1 MANLKTMETRGD
13 FEERLRWKVWMVR
26 ELYKRGIKD
35 EQIIRLVRLV
45 DWMMG
50 LPEPLQERF
59 EIEWGEIE
67 EEFKMMYMMD
77 IERKGYDRG
86 ILVGVE
92 QGREEGIEQGIEQGR
107 EEGIEQGIEQG
118 REEGIEQGIEQ
129 GRQDKRD
136 MILQLLHHRFEI
148 DEALSLMIQ
157 IRLQLIEDKDEFVQL
172 INHAMDIEK
181 VEHFLQHLSEKIS

>member
-1 MANLKTMETRGD
+1 
-13 FEERLRWKVWMVR
+13 MVR
-26 ELYKRGIKD
+26 ELYKRGIKN

-50 LPEPLQERF
+50 LPEPLQEKF
-59 EIEWGEIE
+59 QIEWGEIE

-86 ILVGVE
+86 ILVGA
-92 QGREEGIEQGIEQGR
+92 
-107 EEGIEQGIEQG
+107 EQG

-157 IRLQLIEDKDEFVQL
+157 IRLQTIEEKDEFVQL

-181 VEHFLQHLSEKIS
+181 VEHFLQHLPEKII